1 MLLRPHD
8 FLHLSLCKTFWGVWD
23 FVPTDQTFT
32 FIFGSILYCNGN
44 WETQSLVVMMELRT
58 VFSFGLTFHSMQCLN
73 PSNHIIE
80 KRPFQTGVLHQP
92 SLYFLGC

>member
-1 MLLRPHD
+1 M
-8 FLHLSLCKTFWGVWD
+8 GVWD

-58 VFSFGLTFHSMQCLN
+58 VFSFGLRFHSMQCLN
-73 PSNHIIE
+73 PSDHIIE